1 MWLSAFFRSTYV
13 FYFMPVKLFQPDSNT
28 LGAEKAT
35 LMFLVPNGSK
45 MRTGMCS
52 VSKFVTQKDSV
63 ILAW

>member
-1 MWLSAFFRSTYV
+1 MWLSKFFRSTYV
-13 FYFMPVKLFQPDSNT
+13 FYFCF
-28 LGAEKAT
+28 AEKAT

-45 MRTGMCS
+45 MRSGMCC